1 MFNLINV
8 NPKRHGKDCADWC
21 PLKDGTATGDIKY
34 CDLSQYCRQIGMK
47 TDCIIFLTM
56 KPSSTTSIIFVLA
69 FTLQKKIKKTTMRYH
84 KWMRGY
90 CYFKKVNQ
98 RIL

>member
-47 TDCIIFLTM
+47 TDWYHFFNYETKQYDFDYFCTGFYVTEEN
-56 KPSSTTSIIFVLA
+56 
-69 FTLQKKIKKTTMRYH
+69 KKDDNE
-84 KWMRGY
+84 
-90 CYFKKVNQ
+90 VS
-98 RIL
+98 